1 MNNLQKLIKL
11 RGLSVSAIANKIGY
25 GYHNVQKIIKRATR
39 PTKDGGVVRSNLDIE
54 TAVAELLGMTHDEC
68 WGNNTE
74 DAIKRL
80 IRQEISAKASEKA
93 DQLRQMYL

>member
-1 MNNLQKLIKL
+1 M
-11 RGLSVSAIANKIGY
+11 SVSDVAREIGY

-68 WGNNTE
+68 WGIHSD

-80 IRQEISAKASEKA
+80 IRQEISAQASEKA